1 MFKMMKFAFVKVDLK
16 LNTISELYEDAQILF
31 FWHFEVNFSMN
42 LESTKKVWPHVLT
55 QGREEFDKILIE
67 LMMNYE

>member
-31 FWHFEVNFSMN
+31 F
-42 LESTKKVWPHVLT
+42 
-55 QGREEFDKILIE
+55 
-67 LMMNYE
+67 